1 MGTEGCL
8 LSLVL
13 VARIITRSWIMVV
26 PVDIITRQL
35 VLERDGETET
45 EGQRD
50 REREK
55 EERENEESNRE
66 RQIEGEIK
74 AGLAH

>member
-1 MGTEGCL
+1 M

-50 REREK
+50 RERDRERK
-55 EERENEESNRE
+55 KRENIKRATE
-66 RQIEGEIK
+66 RDR
-74 AGLAH
+74 

>member
-1 MGTEGCL
+1 MGTEGYL

-50 REREK
+50 RERDRERK
-55 EERENEESNRE
+55 KRENIKRATE
-66 RQIEGEIK
+66 RDR
-74 AGLAH
+74 